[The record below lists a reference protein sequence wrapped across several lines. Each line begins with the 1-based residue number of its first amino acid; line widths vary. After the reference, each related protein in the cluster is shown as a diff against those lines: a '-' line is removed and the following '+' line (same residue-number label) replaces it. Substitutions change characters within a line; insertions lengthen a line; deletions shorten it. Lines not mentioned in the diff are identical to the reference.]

1 MIKYTFLYRLKI
13 KGKINILR
21 FETIEKNLRAAVGQ
35 WEKFKLTQTRIRDLI
50 VFIRVIK
57 KKVLN

>member
-1 MIKYTFLYRLKI
+1 MIKYIFLYKLSI

-35 WEKFKLTQTRIRDLI
+35 WEKFKLTQTRVRDLI
-50 VFIRVIK
+50 IFIRVIK
-57 KKVLN
+57 RKILN